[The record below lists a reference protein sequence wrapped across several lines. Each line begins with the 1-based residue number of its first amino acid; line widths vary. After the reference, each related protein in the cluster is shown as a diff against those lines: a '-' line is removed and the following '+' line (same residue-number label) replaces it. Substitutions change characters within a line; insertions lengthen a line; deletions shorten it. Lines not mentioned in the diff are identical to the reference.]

1 VNCDKSVLEL
11 WRSNLIFLMSYSTIH
26 CFLSTV
32 IHPGCEHMFI
42 LAIQTWKKHG
52 KHGTMENN
60 IHFVSKHSIW
70 SHLIIILIALCILFT
85 PCDAILFLNSLVP
98 DGKNNSKVGCQWGA
112 KARPAR
118 IEHVDLSIG
127 INYQQLGFV
136 GISWE
141 YNFHITWW
149 CTVSIQPN
157 WYDIWYLMVSLKI
170 DYLNFDGVSPC
181 FSR

>member
-1 VNCDKSVLEL
+1 MTFQSDLPDELQYDPLFFVNGYTPWL
-11 WRSNLIFLMSYSTIH
+11 WTHVYLGYPNM
-26 CFLSTV
+26 
-32 IHPGCEHMFI
+32 EK
-42 LAIQTWKKHG
+42 TWKTWNHG
-52 KHGTMENN
+52 KQHLLCFKTFHL
-60 IHFVSKHSIW
+60 IA
-70 SHLIIILIALCILFT
+70 LIIILIALCILFT

-170 DYLNFDGVSPC
+170 GYLNFDGVSPC